1 MADLHVVTAL
11 RSKRA
16 ELAGQIDALQDQ
28 LREAMIAVD
37 HVDSTLRL
45 FVPDI
50 DLDEIKPKPLP
61 PRHHAFKG
69 QMTRAILAML
79 RKEGAM
85 DAKAITLRLMAE
97 RELNLSDKVLVKA
110 MQKRIGAALRN
121 LRERT
126 LVRSSQGA
134 GAYQIWEISQRKP
147 ASPIARASR
156 AHWPSQ
162 ASAPASPSPNP

>member
-1 MADLHVVTAL
+1 MRYTSETMADTHVVSAL
-11 RSKRA
+11 RDKRA
-16 ELAGQIDALQDQ
+16 QLAGQIDALQDQ

-69 QMTRAILAML
+69 QVTRAILAML

-97 RELNLSDKVLVKA
+97 RELNMTDKVLVKA
-110 MQKRIGAALRN
+110 MQKRISAALRN
-121 LRERT
+121 LRERQ
-126 LVRSSQGA
+126 LAASSEGHGGFLLWQ
-134 GAYQIWEISQRKP
+134 
-147 ASPIARASR
+147 IAR
-156 AHWPSQ
+156 
-162 ASAPASPSPNP
+162 

>member
-1 MADLHVVTAL
+1 MTDTHVLSAL

-28 LREAMIAVD
+28 LRQAMIDVD

-45 FVPDI
+45 FDPDI
-50 DLDEIKPKPLP
+50 DLDEIRPKPLP

-69 QMTRAILAML
+69 QVTRSILAML
-79 RKEGAM
+79 RSDGAM
-85 DAKAITLRLMAE
+85 DAKTITIRLMAE
-97 RELNLSDKVLVKA
+97 RELNVNDKVLCKT

-126 LVRSSQGA
+126 LVQSWSGSGGLLVWSLAKQ
-134 GAYQIWEISQRKP
+134 
-147 ASPIARASR
+147 
-156 AHWPSQ
+156 
-162 ASAPASPSPNP
+162 SAKVDGCA

>member
-1 MADLHVVTAL
+1 MADPHVVSAL
-11 RSKRA
+11 RTKRA

-69 QMTRAILAML
+69 QVTRSILAML

-97 RELNLSDKVLVKA
+97 RELNLNDKVLVKA

-126 LVRSSQGA
+126 LARSAQGA
-134 GAYQIWEISQRKP
+134 GGMLVWNINR
-147 ASPIARASR
+147 
-156 AHWPSQ
+156 
-162 ASAPASPSPNP
+162 

>member
-69 QMTRAILAML
+69 QVTRSILAML
-79 RKEGAM
+79 RKEGPM

-97 RELNLSDKVLVKA
+97 RELNLNDKVLAKA

-121 LRERT
+121 LRERQLARSEQGSGGM
-126 LVRSSQGA
+126 LVWGLTR
-134 GAYQIWEISQRKP
+134 
-147 ASPIARASR
+147 
-156 AHWPSQ
+156 
-162 ASAPASPSPNP
+162 

>member
-1 MADLHVVTAL
+1 MADTHVVSAL
-11 RSKRA
+11 RTKRA
-16 ELAGQIDALQDQ
+16 ELAGLIDGLQDQ

-69 QMTRAILAML
+69 QVTRSILAML

-97 RELNLSDKVLVKA
+97 RELNLNDKVLVKA

-121 LRERT
+121 LRDRT
-126 LVRSSQGA
+126 LVTS
-134 GAYQIWEISQRKP
+134 
-147 ASPIARASR
+147 
-156 AHWPSQ
+156 SQ
-162 ASAPASPSPNP
+162 ASAGMLVWAISP

>member
-69 QMTRAILAML
+69 QVTRSILAML

-97 RELNLSDKVLVKA
+97 RELNLNDKVLVKA

-126 LVRSSQGA
+126 LVRSDQTSGGMLLWKLA
-134 GAYQIWEISQRKP
+134 
-147 ASPIARASR
+147 
-156 AHWPSQ
+156 
-162 ASAPASPSPNP
+162 N